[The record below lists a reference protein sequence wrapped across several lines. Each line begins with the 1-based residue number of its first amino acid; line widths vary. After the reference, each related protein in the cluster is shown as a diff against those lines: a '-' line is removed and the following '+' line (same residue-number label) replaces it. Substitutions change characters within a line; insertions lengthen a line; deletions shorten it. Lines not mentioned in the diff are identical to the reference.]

1 MGLTTVRRYCAACD
15 ITKSYSKWKVFIN
28 SLSVVTG
35 DFVLSFFSFFIYPA
49 TDIKAYKLNI
59 SGQDRKTARAALI
72 TALNTSKTHVYVL
85 LSLFC

>member
-1 MGLTTVRRYCAACD
+1 MA
-15 ITKSYSKWKVFIN
+15 
-28 SLSVVTG
+28 
-35 DFVLSFFSFFIYPA
+35 SFLSFFIYPA

-59 SGQDRKTARAALI
+59 SGQDRKAARAALI